1 MAISILKKI
10 IVPILLFHALS
21 IAFFLNI
28 DLPWDSFFQ
37 EPLRYAGDDGVYH
50 MRLVENMLLGNN
62 FPKSIFFDPF
72 TYFPYGTYIH
82 FAPLYDFLIAAVI
95 WLISLGQPTLE
106 IINKIAPFCPPVLSG
121 LTVIVTYFIGK
132 ILWNKWT
139 GLFSAFLMAI
149 SQPFLFRS
157 LLGATDHHQA
167 EVLFSSLS
175 MMFLILALKN
185 HDKKNFWLWT
195 VLAGIGLGLYFLT
208 WNGALLFLF
217 IIFSFIVLYYLIE
230 YLSGKQQNWLLAAG
244 GLIFLIAFLMI
255 LPFANH
261 PDILHASLYDIRHY
275 GSLVLGMA
283 GFLSVWLLGRFV
295 KKSGLNF
302 WTLPIMLGF
311 LGFFFLSLIRIAFE
325 PMFLA
330 IMESFQATKI
340 GAVGHELARMIINEM
355 RPLTAKAAFEAF
367 GYLFYLSFL
376 SLGIIIYDFVKKRRP
391 EKLLLAVWFLIIAAM
406 TGVLIPAI
414 GQGRFSYYFSIN
426 VSLFCGFLI
435 VKGIRFAISGWRN
448 SKDSPHKSYLRLG
461 SILLLF
467 NLVFFTFY
475 PFPFNLTED
484 FPKNLPKIINGAL
497 QVGAFDVIQKHEDWY
512 ETLEWVKNNTPD
524 PGLDYYAYYEE
535 PEFNSQTGKIDPY
548 PYPETAYGVLATWDL
563 GHMITYYGHRLPNAN
578 PFQQGLG
585 MAGEVTEPGETTFF
599 IETEEE
605 RATEFLQELKTRY
618 VITDHTSAGA
628 EEGFYYKKLWA
639 NKESSSSAEEYY
651 QSMIFRLHFLDG
663 RQKQHSVQE
672 ETEQTFHIKQLDHF
686 RLVYESKTLMA
697 PSLFDE
703 EKDGLENNVTMT
715 KVFEYVEGAE
725 IRGTAPQ
732 GATVEISTKI
742 TTNRGREFV
751 YEQHPEV
758 KDGAFAATV
767 PYSTFGK
774 DGWLE
779 NGTKF
784 GVFAAPYVVRIN
796 GIERTINISEEDVLE
811 GKEININ
818 P

>member
-1 MAISILKKI
+1 MALSILKKI
-10 IVPILLFHALS
+10 IVPVLLFHALS
-21 IAFFLNI
+21 LTFFLSI

-50 MRLVENMLLGNN
+50 MRLVENMLLGNH

-82 FAPLYDFLIAAVI
+82 FAPLYDFLIAAII
-95 WLISLGQPTLE
+95 WLVSLGQPTLE
-106 IINKIAPFCPPVLSG
+106 IINKIAPFYPPVLSG

-132 ILWNKWT
+132 ILWNKWA
-139 GLFSAFLMAI
+139 GLFAAFLMAV

-185 HDKKNFWLWT
+185 HGKKNFWLWT
-195 VLAGIGLGLYFLT
+195 ILAGIGLGLYFLT

-217 IIFSFIVLYYLIE
+217 IAFSFIVLYYLIE
-230 YLSGKQQNWLLAAG
+230 YLSGKQQDWLLAAG

-261 PDILHASLYDIRHY
+261 PDVFHASLYDIRHY
-275 GSLVLGMA
+275 GSLILGMV
-283 GFLSVWLLGRFV
+283 GFLSIWLLGRFV
-295 KKSGLNF
+295 KRARLNF

-311 LGFFFLSLIRIAFE
+311 LGFFLLSLIRVAFE

-330 IMESFQATKI
+330 IIESFQATKI
-340 GAVGHELARMIINEM
+340 GAVGHELARMIVNEM
-355 RPLTAKAAFEAF
+355 RPLNVKSAFEAF
-367 GYLFYLSFL
+367 GYLFYISFL
-376 SLGIIIYDFVKKRRP
+376 SLGIIIYDFVRKRGP
-391 EKLLLAVWFLIIAAM
+391 EKLLMIVWFLIIIAM
-406 TGVLIPAI
+406 TGVLIPAV
-414 GQGRFSYYFSIN
+414 GQGRFSYYLSIN
-426 VSLFCGFLI
+426 VSLLCGFLI

-448 SKDSPHKSYLRLG
+448 SKNSPHKSYLRWG
-461 SILLLF
+461 SVLILF
-467 NLVFFTFY
+467 NLAFFVFY
-475 PFPFNLTED
+475 PFPFNLTES

-599 IETEEE
+599 IETDEE
-605 RATEFLQELKTRY
+605 RATEFLQELKTKY
-618 VITDHTSAGA
+618 VITDHASAGA
-628 EEGFYYKKLWA
+628 EEGFYYKQLWA
-639 NKESSSSAEEYY
+639 NKKSSSSVEEYY

-663 RQKQHSVQE
+663 RQKQHSVQG
-672 ETEQTFHIKQLDHF
+672 ETEQTLYIKQLDHF
-686 RLVYESKTLMA
+686 RLVYESKTLMS

-703 EKDGLENNVTMT
+703 EKDDLENNVTMV
-715 KVFEYVEGAE
+715 KVFEYVKGAK
-725 IRGTAPQ
+725 IKGTAPQ

-751 YEQHPEV
+751 YKQHLEA
-758 KDGAFAATV
+758 KDGAFAVTV

-774 DGWLE
+774 NGWLE

-784 GVFAAPYVVRIN
+784 GVFASPYVVRIN
-796 GIERTINISEEDVLE
+796 GIERPINISEEDVLE

-818 P
+818 L